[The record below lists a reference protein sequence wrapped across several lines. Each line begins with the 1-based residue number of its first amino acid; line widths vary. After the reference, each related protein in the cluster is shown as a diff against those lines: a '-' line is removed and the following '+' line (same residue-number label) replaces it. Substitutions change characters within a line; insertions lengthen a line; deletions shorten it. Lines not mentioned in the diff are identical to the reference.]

1 MNGSRL
7 TRRILCLLLLAA
19 LWALIAVP
27 AFGALA
33 QSGGGYGLTW
43 STIGGGGE
51 SAGGGFTLAG
61 TIGQAGAG
69 ALAGGP
75 YTLAG
80 GFWPGAGANYLRFL
94 PVVMK

>member
-7 TRRILCLLLLAA
+7 TRHVLHLLLLAT
-19 LWALIAVP
+19 LLALIAVP

-51 SAGGGFTLAG
+51 STGGGYALAG
-61 TIGQAGAG
+61 TVGQAGAG

-94 PVVMK
+94 PIVMK